1 LSEAAPSVGGGATIG
16 QSQIAQTA
24 EPDTKAPATQFIH
37 RVLKASHDLDPLGL
51 QAQLDLAVT
60 LLGLARCID
69 EIVMPAVRH
78 LRRLLATGQR
88 DAAQDLMATEAVRTW
103 LNHRGAF
110 APSPQEIG
118 PILLA
123 CGPRDRQTVGLESLA
138 LLLRFQRWP
147 CRVLG
152 ARTSTFTLT
161 IAAQA
166 ADAMGVVVIS
176 TEGRGLQQAIVSLR
190 AVDALGVPV
199 FFGGDAFEPE
209 HGRLQLPGR
218 YLGSGIQGACTLL
231 ISTLAPAV
239 QRRSAAR

>member
-1 LSEAAPSVGGGATIG
+1 MSEAAPPVGGGATIG
-16 QSQIAQTA
+16 QSQVTQPAG
-24 EPDTKAPATQFIH
+24 PDTETPAAQLIR
-37 RVLKASHDLDPLGL
+37 RVLKASQDLDPLGL

-60 LLGLARCID
+60 VLGLARCIG

-78 LRRLLATGQR
+78 LHRLLETGQR

-110 APSPQEIG
+110 APPPQEIG

-161 IAAQA
+161 IAARA
-166 ADAMGVVVIS
+166 ADATGVVVIS

-209 HGRLQLPGR
+209 HGRCQLPGR